1 MDSVTGDL
9 PDMIGGVLQMSS
21 DGVALSIDRLCGDGH
36 CVEEGLNLWFQSWKE
51 YEEKSRLEIGT
62 ILENGFSMDYKKF
75 TYYTGIGCSKLGAGS
90 FGRILGN

>member
-36 CVEEGLNLWFQSWKE
+36 CIEEGLNL
-51 YEEKSRLEIGT
+51 
-62 ILENGFSMDYKKF
+62 
-75 TYYTGIGCSKLGAGS
+75 
-90 FGRILGN
+90 